1 MATFISN
8 TIAWNNCYLI
18 ICCLRTNNS
27 NLFSS
32 SSLLRKKKSPLFSPV
47 SSFPIYCIFSVRNV
61 KFYPLLNSSF
71 IYKGKTFLG
80 WRDQDIKHKASGA
93 AFLWHALTGSL
104 EADLRQ
110 VLFFKFSLLRGGR
123 SGGKSKCKKE
133 IKEVCNRFLRDHC
146 QLSPPRKLDPCQS
159 ARVRILRILQTTSWA
174 PAGSVNSLLDTH
186 RIGDFKANSG
196 ANSHESAFE
205 PISRFTNR
213 DWST

>member
-1 MATFISN
+1 M
-8 TIAWNNCYLI
+8 
-18 ICCLRTNNS
+18 
-27 NLFSS
+27 
-32 SSLLRKKKSPLFSPV
+32 

-93 AFLWHALTGSL
+93 AFLRHALTGSV

-110 VLFFKFSLLRGGR
+110 VLFSNFPFWGEEGQGENRKARKRLR
-123 SGGKSKCKKE
+123 KSATDSYGTIANCH
-133 IKEVCNRFLRDHC
+133 L
-146 QLSPPRKLDPCQS
+146 PRKLDPRQS
-159 ARVRILRILQTTSWA
+159 ARVRILQILQTTSWA
-174 PAGSVNSLLDTH
+174 PARSVNSLLDTH

-196 ANSHESAFE
+196 ANSHESAFK

-213 DWST
+213 DRFPTPYLSIPRPGRWFRQFRILEQVTGWQDYSGFRDTVTAGAV